1 MDENVHIGKVV
12 AAAALIVLG
21 VLFAGAAAWMVST
34 RSGTDR
40 AGPNQPSDVRVEG
53 PQLQSA
59 PRVELAAFQREKRA
73 RLENYGWVD
82 RDAGRVHIPIGR
94 AMQLMAE
101 RQ

>member
-12 AAAALIVLG
+12 AVAALIVVG
-21 VLFAGAAAWMVST
+21 VLFAAGAAWVISS
-34 RSGTDR
+34 RSGTGL
-40 AGPNQPSDVRVEG
+40 AGPNQPPDLHVEG

-73 RLENYGWVD
+73 RLENYGWID
-82 RDAGRVHIPIGR
+82 RDAGRVHIPIER